1 MTDIQQL
8 IAQLNNSATS
18 EKATNALVE
27 MGAAAVEP
35 LLKQLNS
42 SVQGERTLAIRVLG
56 KINDPRVIPALMEH
70 SMRDAVPVVRE
81 AAITAVVG
89 FKSDTRVMDFLLQTV
104 RNSAQQD
111 IARMAAIR
119 HVGKLSGADAAN
131 ALWLEM
137 LNDRSVTMMINA
149 AYNLGNTK
157 NPEFFEPMLKVL
169 NRLTETDQG
178 VAGVLG
184 GLGRLGDK
192 RALEP
197 IAAFLQAK
205 PVTVRAAAAH
215 ALAALGDVRALDLL
229 APLQNDRTVSGQEDH
244 GGPTY
249 TLGSEVRHAMD
260 VIRKANSLADNKTAS
275 DDRKSSDEKKPW
287 WKVW

>member
-18 EKATNALVE
+18 EQAANALVE
-27 MGAAAVEP
+27 MGAAAVDP
-35 LLKQLNS
+35 LLKQLSS

-56 KINDPRVIPALMEH
+56 RINDPRVIPALMEH

-81 AAITAVVG
+81 AAISAVVG
-89 FKSDTRVMDFLLQTV
+89 FKSDARVMDFLLQTV
-104 RNSAQQD
+104 RNSDQQD
-111 IARMAAIR
+111 LARMAAIR
-119 HVGKLSGADAAN
+119 HIGKLSGADAAN
-131 ALWLEM
+131 DLWLEM

-149 AYNLGNTK
+149 ANNLGNTK
-157 NPEFFEPMLKVL
+157 KPEFFEPMLNVL
-169 NRLTETDQG
+169 NRLAETDQG
-178 VAGVLG
+178 VSGVLG

-197 IAAFLQAK
+197 VAAFLQAK

-215 ALAALGDVRALDLL
+215 ALATLGDVRALELL
-229 APLQNDRTVSGQEDH
+229 APLQNDRTVSGQEDR

-249 TLGSEVRHAMD
+249 TLGSEVRQAIA
-260 VIRKANSLADNKTAS
+260 VIRKANGLPDDKTAA
-275 DDRKSSDEKKPW
+275 DDKKSSDEKKPW